1 MNDTKVA
8 AVVDEPPR
16 AHYTHLVVA
25 ARGLGT
31 TMVTVKDIGL
41 ASPTSVFALV

>member
-16 AHYTHLVVA
+16 AHYMHLVVA

-31 TMVTVKDIGL
+31 TMVTVQDIGL
-41 ASPTSVFALV
+41 ASPTSMFALV